1 MSPYLLE
8 SSVENS
14 FEVAVF
20 ITCLLDEDDEPV
32 FELEH
37 AASTTAAVMVTIPS
51 KNLFLVFTISFPFTY
66 ILLVRMKE
74 EKINNT
80 LSR

>member
-1 MSPYLLE
+1 MR
-8 SSVENS
+8 
-14 FEVAVF
+14 
-20 ITCLLDEDDEPV
+20 IMEPV

-51 KNLFLVFTISFPFTY
+51 KNLFLVFTASPFTY
-66 ILLVRMKE
+66 FLLVCMKE

>member
-1 MSPYLLE
+1 ME
-8 SSVENS
+8 IS

-20 ITCLLDEDDEPV
+20 ITCFDEDEPV

-37 AASTTAAVMVTIPS
+37 AASTPAAVIVTIPS
-51 KNLFLVFTISFPFTY
+51 KNLFLFFTLFPFTY
-66 ILLVRMKE
+66 ILLVYMMK

-80 LSR
+80 LSQ